1 MSSFVLKEQ
10 YRTNGYFNNLAS
22 STSMSQSALK
32 LNNYLSTMNDDELL
46 FLLELGIR
54 TKEQYD
60 KQVGVPGGNN
70 F

>member
-1 MSSFVLKEQ
+1 MSSFILKDQ
-10 YRTNGYFNNLAS
+10 YRSNGYSNSLAP
-22 STSMSQSALK
+22 STSMSQSTLK
-32 LNNYLSTMNDDELL
+32 LNNYLSSMNDDQLL

-60 KQVGVPGGNN
+60 KQVGVPGGKN